1 MDDIVLIVTK
11 FGWSHLAFGF
21 AGVCT
26 SALQGFVI
34 VFNEFWVVSE
44 VRELLT
50 IGNFRGLALLF
61 TSLPQNGSN
70 WMMVL

>member
-11 FGWSHLAFGF
+11 FGWSHLAFEF
-21 AGVCT
+21 AGVCA

-44 VRELLT
+44 VRELTVDHREFQGTFPFVYFSPSEWL
-50 IGNFRGLALLF
+50 
-61 TSLPQNGSN
+61 
-70 WMMVL
+70 

>member
-1 MDDIVLIVTK
+1 MDNIFLIVTK

-21 AGVCT
+21 AGVCM
-26 SALQGFVI
+26 SALKGFVI

-50 IGNFRGLALLF
+50 IGHFRGLSHLF
-61 TSLPQNGSN
+61 TPLPQNGSN